1 MFVIPASHLFEC
13 FQSILNVH
21 QVMLQ
26 LSDSHQLDSMDR
38 MGIRV
43 VLSLERGEKEM
54 IRDWGETERD

>member
-54 IRDWGETERD
+54 IRD